1 MSYQLSYLE
10 FIAIA
15 IECAYL
21 KVGYNISSIQRFQP
35 LQLERKNS
43 QVAAKLPS
51 FAPFSFKK
59 TNIQLV
65 LFVGWCAFLA
75 ICCVNMFDSCTVK
88 C

>member
-1 MSYQLSYLE
+1 MDTGGFQNNPVLWFCSMSYQLSYLE

-43 QVAAKLPS
+43 QVAAKLP

-59 TNIQLV
+59 TKR
-65 LFVGWCAFLA
+65 
-75 ICCVNMFDSCTVK
+75 D
-88 C
+88 